1 MVIFYM
7 HANQSSLKMLDS
19 VYHAALRFVTNSSFR
34 THHFSLYGSVG
45 WLCVHNRGLEHWYI
59 FLFKAILFTL
69 PPYLCSL
76 MTIETQR
83 LVMSMRSRLQTV
95 IDCKGFATKYGFKS
109 ESLIYDYYS
118 VPLLLVP

>member
-45 WLCVHNRGLEHWYI
+45 LAMCAQSRAGALV
-59 FLFKAILFTL
+59 
-69 PPYLCSL
+69 YLS
-76 MTIETQR
+76 
-83 LVMSMRSRLQTV
+83 
-95 IDCKGFATKYGFKS
+95 F
-109 ESLIYDYYS
+109 
-118 VPLLLVP
+118 